1 MQAFIACFSL
11 LFDAE
16 DVSHF
21 CSLKERKKRFPKPAG
36 EKPSMGLERTSLK
49 MTVQN
54 GTFWPERG

>member
-36 EKPSMGLERTSLK
+36 GKTSMGLERTDKFENYKTKL
-49 MTVQN
+49 
-54 GTFWPERG
+54 GDL